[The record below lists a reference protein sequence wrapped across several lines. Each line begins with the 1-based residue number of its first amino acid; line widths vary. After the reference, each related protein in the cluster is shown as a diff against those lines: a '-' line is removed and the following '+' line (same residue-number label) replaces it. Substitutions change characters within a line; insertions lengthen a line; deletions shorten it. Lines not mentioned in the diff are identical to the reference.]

1 MLLSIDVGI
10 RNLAI
15 CAIDE
20 LTCEIKHWDVDG
32 VPPQHSD
39 GLFLSLRKHLDDR
52 PWLLHAT
59 TVLIEK
65 QPGKNKKMTSVQ
77 HFLHAY
83 FVIKCPDAETIIYDA
98 KHKVTDC
105 VGAGKEMYKKRKN
118 AAIVRCEEFLL
129 EDGDVNKHWL
139 TLFNESKKK
148 DDLADTVLMALSF
161 IRRVEPRKATAS
173 KKKGSTKLLPR
184 KPNENQKN
192 TKYSKC
198 NLAWI
203 VLNDPDRMK
212 LKRFQKDLKRYFK
225 SMDELEAAMGGVK
238 SVSIE

>member
-20 LTCEIKHWDVDG
+20 LTCEIQHWDVDG

-39 GLFLSLRKHLDDR
+39 GLFLSLRKHLDER

-65 QPGKNKKMTSVQ
+65 QPIGKNKKMASVEN
-77 HFLHAY
+77 FLHAY
-83 FVIKCPDAETIIYDA
+83 FLIKVPEADTIIYDA
-98 KHKVTDC
+98 RHKVTDC

-118 AAIVRCEEFLL
+118 AAIERCWEFLN
-129 EDGDVNKHWL
+129 EDDAVNRHWL
-139 TLFNESKKK
+139 PMFQDSKKK

-173 KKKGSTKLLPR
+173 KKKKSTKLIPR
-184 KPNENQKN
+184 RPNENQKN

-198 NLAWI
+198 NLAWL
-203 VLNDPDRMK
+203 VLNDPERTK

-225 SMDELEAAMGGVK
+225 SMDELEAAMGVK
-238 SVSIE
+238 SMSLE